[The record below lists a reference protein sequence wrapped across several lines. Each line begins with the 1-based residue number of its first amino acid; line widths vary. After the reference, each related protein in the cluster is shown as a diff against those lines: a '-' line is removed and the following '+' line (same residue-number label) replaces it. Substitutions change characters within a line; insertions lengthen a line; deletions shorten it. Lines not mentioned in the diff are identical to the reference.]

1 MRSGA
6 LTRKH
11 AELLLAAVIVARST
25 SFVFSK
31 IGLQGMGKFTLLGLR
46 FLLAF
51 AVLALLFPK
60 RLLHMS
66 RRTFFGGLM
75 LGVLYFL
82 VMTAELSGLKTT
94 ASSTVSFLE
103 NTAIVLVPLFEAV
116 LSRKLPAKKAMLSA
130 LVSLAGVG
138 LLTLGAGLSVTP
150 GALYCIG
157 AAMLYA
163 VAILL
168 ADRLT
173 HGGVDPLAAGM
184 LQVGFIGLFAL
195 VAAFVFEAPRLPS
208 SGGEWAVVLVLAL
221 VCSGFGFALQPLA
234 QSGTTAER
242 AGMFCALSPL
252 CAAVLGA
259 AVFQEHFGLQSL
271 FGAAL
276 IVGGIVISR
285 LQGPA
290 PACFFHPHIPRT
302 LSSKGRG
309 GLPPAPEP

>member
-1 MRSGA
+1 MKSEA
-6 LTRKH
+6 LTRRN
-11 AELLLAAVIVARST
+11 AELLLAAVIIARST
-25 SFVFSK
+25 SFLFSK

-66 RRTFFGGLM
+66 RRTFFGGLA

-103 NTAIVLVPLFEAV
+103 NTAIVLVPLFEGA
-116 LSRKLPAKKAMLSA
+116 LSRKLPAKKVMLSA
-130 LVSLAGVG
+130 LVSLMGVG
-138 LLTLGAGLSVTP
+138 LLTLGAGFSVTP
-150 GALYCIG
+150 GGLCCVG

-163 VAILL
+163 AAILL

-173 HGGVDPLAAGM
+173 HSGVDPLAAGM
-184 LQVGFIGLFAL
+184 LQVGFIGLFSLA
-195 VAAFVFEAPRLPS
+195 AAFVFEAPRLPS
-208 SGGEWAVVLVLAL
+208 GGGEWAVVLVLAL
-221 VCSGFGFALQPLA
+221 VCSGFGFTLQPVA

-242 AGMFCALSPL
+242 AGMLCALSPL
-252 CAAVLGA
+252 CAAALGA
-259 AVFQEHFGLQSL
+259 VFLQEHFGLQSL

-276 IVGGIVISR
+276 ILVGIVISKLER
-285 LQGPA
+285 PA
-290 PACFFHPHIPRT
+290 LVRFFHPHI
-302 LSSKGRG
+302 LSSKARS
-309 GLPPAPEP
+309 GLPPASKP